1 MSCKIGNTCS
11 PASVTQYE
19 LLFLFRDYYNF
30 VRQVKKGYDI
40 AAEKRL

>member
-11 PASVTQYE
+11 PASVTMN
-19 LLFLFRDYYNF
+19 YYFYFVIITNF